1 MTDYRT
7 AFISK
12 NVNGEMLLK
21 LTAKELEEFLEIKA
35 LADVKALENNI
46 NALRTA
52 GTFSVIATH
61 NGIPVE
67 YFKYFFT
74 NYEIVVNAFLA
85 TESALNYLFYT
96 T

>member
-1 MTDYRT
+1 VARKKYSNNYWYFLEIEHWSIEDVGLWISEVCKRNQVTDYRN

-12 NVNGEMLLK
+12 GVNGEMLLK

-52 GTFSVIATH
+52 GTF
-61 NGIPVE
+61 
-67 YFKYFFT
+67 
-74 NYEIVVNAFLA
+74 L
-85 TESALNYLFYT
+85 
-96 T
+96 